1 MLYNDEDFLVNFI
14 FVIVFV
20 CWVFNLGSMKV
31 FIMDDKFKNEVLSVV
46 FMLVFFYNKLKL
58 DFVEEEISI
67 LKVS

>member
-1 MLYNDEDFLVNFI
+1 
-14 FVIVFV
+14 
-20 CWVFNLGSMKV
+20 MKV

>member
-1 MLYNDEDFLVNFI
+1 M

-20 CWVFNLGSMKV
+20 CWVFNLRSMKLCN
-31 FIMDDKFKNEVLSVV
+31 MEDKFKNEVLSVV